1 MLMYPLHAG
10 LKKLWSS
17 SRMARNRRKTKRK
30 KKVVVIMIY
39 DPQFSSGCPFD
50 WGLLAR
56 GAMGVLILAMTQ
68 LDTIRLGL

>member
-39 DPQFSSGCPFD
+39 DPQFSSGVP
-50 WGLLAR
+50 
-56 GAMGVLILAMTQ
+56 LIGFCLPEE
-68 LDTIRLGL
+68 LWVSSFLP